1 MQLLKQLMSGP
12 RCKTKI
18 MQSARLLHRRLL
30 PESRVLRLQTR
41 AVWLF
46 GGDEGVSRNN
56 RRRETE
62 QELADDD
69 RSGEREKKKL
79 HGNIAGVRGCLSAAR
94 QL

>member
-1 MQLLKQLMSGP
+1 
-12 RCKTKI
+12 
-18 MQSARLLHRRLL
+18 MQSAGLLHRRLL

-41 AVWLF
+41 SVWLF

-56 RRRETE
+56 RRGETE

-69 RSGEREKKKL
+69 RSGERGKKM
-79 HGNIAGVRGCLSAAR
+79 HGNIAAVRGCLSAAR